1 MAIYKS
7 YESLIGKVLAEGD
20 TVQFSPSTDSYK
32 VANLPRQAWLEN
44 QQARSN
50 RTCFKEL
57 EISDDRNRKLAS
69 LVYGYTVMDGVWPSA
84 KSGDFAALTRLV
96 LVLFKFYEG
105 ANTADVYVEGKGLIT
120 VNKKGEV
127 VLTSEKTEVSVE
139 FIRAAYISAC
149 SEWKKKIEQ
158 EFPKL
163 FEQETYKLG
172 TKLTIG
178 DGEYIIAR
186 CTTDYQ
192 AVLIRL
198 SNGNLWDSKNPMN
211 IDRITYKVKAS
222 DLARYVGDHS
232 FEIKR

>member
-32 VANLPRQAWLEN
+32 VANLPGQAWLEN

-50 RTCFKEL
+50 ATCFKEL
-57 EISDDRNRKLAS
+57 KITNYRELAS
-69 LVYGYTVMDGVWPSA
+69 CVYGYIVTEGVWPSA
-84 KSGDFAALTRLV
+84 KSRDFAALTRLV

-105 ANTADVYVEGKGLIT
+105 AKTVDINVEGKGLIT

-127 VLTSEKTEVSVE
+127 VLSSEKTEVSVE
-139 FIRAAYISAC
+139 FVRAAHKAAC

-211 IDRITYKVKAS
+211 IDRITYRVKAS
-222 DLARYVGDHS
+222 DLARHVGKDHS
-232 FEIKR
+232 FEIKK